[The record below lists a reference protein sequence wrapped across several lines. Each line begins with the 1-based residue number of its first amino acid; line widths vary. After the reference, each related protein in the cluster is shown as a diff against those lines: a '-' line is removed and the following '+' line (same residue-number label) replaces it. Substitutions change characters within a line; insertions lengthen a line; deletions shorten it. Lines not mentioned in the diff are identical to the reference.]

1 MPTCFHQQSAELR
14 QRTVFGIVE
23 AMECDSLPESFIGG
37 KLPERFT
44 VACIDEDGNRS
55 GYDIVP
61 EHDLL
66 DCAALIARY
75 VKLPEV
81 LREATAVAGHRLYRK
96 VMKRDF
102 PSNPLKEKLTVTKSN
117 GGENELM
124 FGYDRRKGSGL
135 TLPDPLLHLIG
146 DAEGRIASFL
156 WLVSEL
162 GLKYYGRKD

>member
-1 MPTCFHQQSAELR
+1 MSTLSLLSTCLFYLS
-14 QRTVFGIVE
+14 
-23 AMECDSLPESFIGG
+23 
-37 KLPERFT
+37 
-44 VACIDEDGNRS
+44 
-55 GYDIVP
+55 
-61 EHDLL
+61 
-66 DCAALIARY
+66 
-75 VKLPEV
+75 
-81 LREATAVAGHRLYRK
+81 
-96 VMKRDF
+96 DF

-162 GLKYYGRKD
+162 GLKYYGK